1 MIMCE
6 NSDKS
11 IEIELEIT
19 NIMEIKP
26 IIYHYIPFIRVIEPA
41 WLASELKDEILEFA
55 NSL

>member
-26 IIYHYIPFIRVIEPA
+26 IIYHYMPYIRVIEPA
-41 WLASELKDEILEFA
+41 WLASELKDEILEFSK
-55 NSL
+55 SL

>member
-1 MIMCE
+1 MRE